1 MAAMINVAD
10 LDSGNGK
17 TYREVNNA
25 TKHGLK
31 VGQLV
36 QLYCGARLHVLK
48 HSRDCDGT
56 PLYVI
61 GLKESNIIE
70 GGYPEESLTAV

>member
-1 MAAMINVAD
+1 MTQIINIAD

-25 TKHGLK
+25 TEHGIK

-36 QLYCGARLHVLK
+36 ELDCGARLYVLE

-61 GLKESNIIE
+61 GLQESNIIE
-70 GGYPEESLTAV
+70 GGYSEESLKAV